1 MQMVENGS
9 FFSPCYRLND
19 PEDVAKIYSKANLPA
34 FTGITDEDK
43 SHINRARYNLFAL
56 LIPVHDRETAL
67 QEFLEVSLAWA
78 EQSKHFTALEIT
90 KTFLKYEQVNSNEG
104 FLKKYTEESFL
115 YHILNQALRRLKSPM
130 DNFYIRQPFQD
141 LFFAVLELYYQQDP
155 FRKTDFTCYRACT
168 ISDEEFDRF
177 SLNIGGFVQMEGFLS
192 SSLKLDVALQHYAQ
206 YGNNTLV
213 EIRVNAGNFKGDLDW
228 GFASLRHCSTFK
240 EEDEVLFNPINI
252 FKVYACLERQEK
264 KFSKGNKL
272 EVKRVVVLEF
282 G

>member
-9 FFSPCYRLND
+9 FFSPCYPLND
-19 PEDVAKIYSKANLPA
+19 PEDVAKKIYSKANLPA

-115 YHILNQALRRLKSPM
+115 YHIHPQPGSEETEIAHGQLLHQAALPRPVLRCAR
-130 DNFYIRQPFQD
+130 
-141 LFFAVLELYYQQDP
+141 AVLP
-155 FRKTDFTCYRACT
+155 A
-168 ISDEEFDRF
+168 
-177 SLNIGGFVQMEGFLS
+177 GPVQ
-192 SSLKLDVALQHYAQ
+192 K
-206 YGNNTLV
+206 N
-213 EIRVNAGNFKGDLDW
+213 
-228 GFASLRHCSTFK
+228 
-240 EEDEVLFNPINI
+240 
-252 FKVYACLERQEK
+252 
-264 KFSKGNKL
+264 
-272 EVKRVVVLEF
+272 
-282 G
+282 